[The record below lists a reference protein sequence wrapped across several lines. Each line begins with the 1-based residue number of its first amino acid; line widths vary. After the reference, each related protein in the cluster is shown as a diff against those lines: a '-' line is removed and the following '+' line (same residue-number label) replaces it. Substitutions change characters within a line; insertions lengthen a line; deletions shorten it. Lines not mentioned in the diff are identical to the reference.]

1 MKKITLIIS
10 LLIFIG
16 CSKDGDKVQS
26 TNLIINFTHTVA
38 GEDLVMYPFGC
49 LDGGECIAGHACCM
63 GGLNY
68 TNAAGEQYNIETLKY
83 LISNITLHSDE
94 GNSTLLKEVHY
105 VDAKDGSTLQFNA
118 GELDNGTYTKI
129 SIIMGLNASMNQQ
142 DAYVDNIFFPI
153 HDEMWW
159 PPQENN
165 PMSAY
170 HYMRLEG
177 VFDTI
182 NNGYKTHTG
191 PTVMMGG
198 SMGMDMSFEKEF
210 LITLNVDDNL
220 GDVNIHIKMELNNWY
235 QNPNEIMF
243 ASYGPNG
250 IMENMMMQH
259 KLQENGE
266 ADVFSHTLK

>member
-49 LDGGECIAGHACCM
+49 LDGGECITGHACCM

-68 TNAAGEQYNIETLKY
+68 TNAAEEQYNIETLKY

-129 SIIMGLNASMNQQ
+129 SIIMGLNDSMNQP
-142 DAYVDNIFFPI
+142 DA
-153 HDEMWW
+153 
-159 PPQENN
+159 
-165 PMSAY
+165 
-170 HYMRLEG
+170 
-177 VFDTI
+177 
-182 NNGYKTHTG
+182 
-191 PTVMMGG
+191 
-198 SMGMDMSFEKEF
+198 
-210 LITLNVDDNL
+210 
-220 GDVNIHIKMELNNWY
+220 
-235 QNPNEIMF
+235 
-243 ASYGPNG
+243 
-250 IMENMMMQH
+250 
-259 KLQENGE
+259 
-266 ADVFSHTLK
+266 